1 LKRPSSRWPV
11 FLFAL
16 AGLILTA
23 ALIAVSRKG
32 IPFESDS
39 GLHTRP
45 SNGIKVIFLICIV
58 LLGMLQNYVAQKRHR

>member
-1 LKRPSSRWPV
+1 M
-11 FLFAL
+11 
-16 AGLILTA
+16 TA
-23 ALIAVSRKG
+23 AFIAVSRKG

-39 GLHTRP
+39 GLHTRL